1 MTYLRFIL
9 LSLCLAI
16 CYYALAISTIGIAT
30 GNQAWWQQWQD
41 DGAFY
46 HIAQN
51 VIGVAVAA
59 FVPAFLVN
67 SYEKSKKW
75 LSISIII
82 AFSMVLHGNVNYP
95 PWELE
100 GLIRFFNES
109 VLNGDAVSQGIFA
122 AILLMPLVW
131 LTILKRFEQTEHNIF
146 S

>member
-67 SYEKSKKW
+67 SYEKVK
-75 LSISIII
+75 
-82 AFSMVLHGNVNYP
+82 
-95 PWELE
+95 
-100 GLIRFFNES
+100 
-109 VLNGDAVSQGIFA
+109 NG
-122 AILLMPLVW
+122 
-131 LTILKRFEQTEHNIF
+131 
-146 S
+146 